1 MRILAIQEAKETMTL
16 VDLPYE
22 YKDLEPVMGR
32 ETVKLHYDVLSR
44 GYVDRF
50 NKGEGEPEFNRAGA
64 MLHNLFWPQLKSPK
78 VNNQPNGSSLGLIE
92 KVHGSFE
99 DFRDALVE
107 EAAKFQGSGWIYM
120 SRDGSIKTLK
130 NQSWKNDVIM
140 PLDVWEHAY
149 LLDYQGP
156 DARKKYMRGLLRCI
170 NWNVINDRLNI
181 SI

>member
-1 MRILAIQEAKETMTL
+1 MRFQHILEAKETLSL
-16 VDLPYE
+16 VDLPY
-22 YKDLEPVMGR
+22 KHDALEPVMGR

-50 NKGEGEPEFNRAGA
+50 NKGEGDPEFNRAGA
-64 MLHNLFWPQLKSPK
+64 MLHNLFWPQLQPPK
-78 VNNQPNGSSLGLIE
+78 VNNQAKGASLELIE
-92 KVHGSFE
+92 KIHGSFE

-107 EAAKFQGSGWIYM
+107 EAAKFQGSGWVYM
-120 SRDGSIKTLK
+120 ARDGAIKTLK

-140 PLDVWEHAY
+140 PLDIWEHAY
-149 LLDYQGP
+149 LLDYQGG
-156 DARKKYMRGLLRCI
+156 DAKRKYIRGILRCI